1 MLECRRRRLGVPV
14 LIERGENVEYGKDV
28 GDNKTY
34 VSESK
39 VSPGTNPEQVT
50 FSTARS

>member
-1 MLECRRRRLGVPV
+1 MLEHRWRWLRVPIR
-14 LIERGENVEYGKDV
+14 IERGENVEYGEDV
-28 GDNKTY
+28 GNNKTY

-50 FSTARS
+50 FSTAWS